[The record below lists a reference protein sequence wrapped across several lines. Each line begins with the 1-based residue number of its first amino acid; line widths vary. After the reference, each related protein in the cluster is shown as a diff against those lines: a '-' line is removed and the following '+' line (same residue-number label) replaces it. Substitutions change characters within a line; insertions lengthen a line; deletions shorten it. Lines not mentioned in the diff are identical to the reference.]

1 MLFKNEKKSKKKKI
15 YILLTKFP
23 DTGSRL
29 LSAFTGSY
37 FTHASIGLEEDMNT
51 FYSFVYK
58 GFIVEKI
65 NRYVKPGKEPMPCE
79 LYEIE
84 VCEKKYKRV
93 KKLINNFVESKKL
106 FSYAKIGLAM
116 CLFSIPYHQNKAYFC
131 SQFVSEILGKCNILN
146 IKKNSLLCLP
156 KHLRNVPNTTL
167 GYKGNLKGFLEYF
180 GISPL
185 PA

>member
-1 MLFKNEKKSKKKKI
+1 MSKNKTIKKKKI
-15 YILLTKFP
+15 YILLTKFG
-23 DTGSRL
+23 DTRSKL

-58 GFIVEKI
+58 GFIVEQI
-65 NRYVKPGKEPMPCE
+65 NRYARNDKYRMPCE

-93 KKLINNFVESKKL
+93 KKLINTFIESKNNL
-106 FSYAKIGLAM
+106 SYAKIGLAF
-116 CLFSIPYHQNKAYFC
+116 CLFSIPYRQQKAYFC
-131 SQFVSEILGKCNILN
+131 TQFVAETLARCNIHC
-146 IKKNSLLCLP
+146 ITKNSLLCLP
-156 KHLRNVPNTTL
+156 KHIQNLPGL
-167 GYKGNLKGFLEYF
+167 SLKYSGNLPGFLNKF
-180 GISPL
+180 GISPM